1 MVSPVTAPTMEIPAA
16 WLVDGAVLPDRCVR
30 HGAPATRRV
39 DLIVR
44 SRPAHA
50 VRVPGWP
57 LCRRCTL
64 LRVAGLA
71 GAGVLFGGGL
81 VAVVAGRPAG
91 ALLAGV
97 AALVAAGPALALGRL
112 SWLTRV
118 QLSPGGAVIRVVDPH
133 PDFEAR
139 LRPTPPRRA

>member
-1 MVSPVTAPTMEIPAA
+1 VTAPTVEIPAA
-16 WLVDGAVLPDRCVR
+16 WLVDGAVQPARCVR

-39 DLIVR
+39 DLVVR
-44 SRPAHA
+44 NRTGHA

-57 LCRRCTL
+57 LCLRCTL
-64 LRVAGLA
+64 VRIAGLA
-71 GAGVLFGGGL
+71 GAGLLLGGGL
-81 VAVVAGRPAG
+81 AAVVAGRPAG

-112 SWLTRV
+112 PWLTRV
-118 QLSPGGAVIRVVDPH
+118 RLSADGAAVRVLDPH

-139 LRPTPPRRA
+139 LRPVPPRG